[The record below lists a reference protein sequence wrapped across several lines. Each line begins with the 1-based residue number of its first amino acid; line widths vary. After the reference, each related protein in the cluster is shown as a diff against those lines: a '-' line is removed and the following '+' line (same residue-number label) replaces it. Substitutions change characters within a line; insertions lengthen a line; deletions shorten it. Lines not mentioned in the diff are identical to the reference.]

1 MKMYDC
7 DICLSAGSVNQWG
20 FCEICGEE
28 FENTDSLVR
37 LQLSSTFAMHGEND
51 VIGASR
57 EAKLISIGQD
67 AA

>member
-37 LQLSSTFAMHGEND
+37 LQLSSTCGMHRENAL
-51 VIGASR
+51 IGASR
-57 EAKLISIGQD
+57 EVKLISMGKD

>member
-1 MKMYDC
+1 MKMFDC

-28 FENTDSLVR
+28 FENTDSLIR
-37 LQLSSTFAMHGEND
+37 LQLSSTSGMHGDN
-51 VIGASR
+51 VVVGASR